1 MENYINILS
10 DWSLLNKTLGTLS
23 IDELKALINY
33 EVSTKC
39 RASFIN
45 RMHQRY
51 SKKVTIAEREHLI
64 KGGLL

>member
-1 MENYINILS
+1 MENQTS
-10 DWSLLNKTLGTLS
+10 DKTEWAQLNRKLGDMTIEEIKS
-23 IDELKALINY
+23 LINY

-39 RASFIN
+39 RASFIT